1 MGFCVRKDSSG
12 AALLPFHPAILKPRF
27 DLRDTKKR
35 TKRK

>member
-1 MGFCVRKDSSG
+1 MDSSG